1 MMKNSKEKV
10 PYTRKQIEFI
20 LKNYR
25 NNPELCVKETGHSL
39 GSIKMMLGNAVARLS
54 GDTTF
59 LGSELYANVV
69 KDYLKANPLFGKPM
83 SIEKFK
89 SLFL

>member
-1 MMKNSKEKV
+1 MSNKNRVLYTKEHIK
-10 PYTRKQIEFI
+10 FI

-25 NNPELCVKETGHSL
+25 TNPKLCVDKTGHSES
-39 GSIKMMLGNAVARLS
+39 SIKMMLGNAVRRLS
-54 GDTTF
+54 GDDTF
-59 LGSELYANVV
+59 LGSELYADVV
-69 KDYLKANPLFGKPM
+69 QEFLDENPMFGKPM

>member
-1 MMKNSKEKV
+1 MKNSKEKV

-59 LGSELYANVV
+59 LGSELYADVV
-69 KDYLKANPLFGKPM
+69 KDYLKDNPSFDKPM